1 MYKQNKP
8 AQTAFNVNKS
18 TEGEPIEKKVARI
31 LNNKEKITDTTPIIF
46 TERKDGVKAEYDIRT
61 DRWEHAIDGMD
72 YVTKSK
78 IASREERAKARDIAQ
93 QAKEGMKKEG
103 DTPEPTSN

>member
-8 AQTAFNVNKS
+8 EQTVLNINKS
-18 TEGEPIEKKVARI
+18 TEGETIEKKVARI
-31 LNNKEKITDTTPIIF
+31 LNNKEKITDTTPLIF
-46 TERKDGVKAEYDIRT
+46 TDRKDGVKAEYDIRT

-78 IASREERAKARDIAQ
+78 IAAREERAKQREIAK
-93 QAKEGMKKEG
+93 QAKEGMTKEG
-103 DTPEPTSN
+103 STPEPTSN